1 MPPARL
7 KARMDSL
14 LSFPVGL
21 FHPLQHAG
29 LSRRSPVSR
38 LIGMWLVP
46 GTSRRERLQATH
58 DRVPGYAGGHGQVLV
73 QGERAEYH
81 WTLIGTNTEP
91 RRHGTP
97 GSDQW
102 LRALADWNGWT
113 HRLLAGPLRQLRIPT
128 STTGRRCAGATIET
142 PRDTPLPR
150 MPGGWSGTRKLSRKY
165 FVSARSHPSPSASA
179 FPCG

>member
-1 MPPARL
+1 
-7 KARMDSL
+7 MDSL

-102 LRALADWNGWT
+102 LRALADGT
-113 HRLLAGPLRQLRIPT
+113 DGLIASSQGHFDSSEYQRQLQ
-128 STTGRRCAGATIET
+128 
-142 PRDTPLPR
+142 
-150 MPGGWSGTRKLSRKY
+150 GGGVQEQR
-165 FVSARSHPSPSASA
+165 
-179 FPCG
+179 